1 MKSPSVSGC
10 SNNLERPWRE
20 DWDMHDWQLLLLRQ
34 VDDTEHS
41 CRERERERWDRNDF
55 RFKRMI
61 KKNAWEKAVLFC
73 SHDNFFSDESLHK
86 IMWTGKSRDITIK
99 EIGFCNSRNELFQM
113 FTELDRASQPRKVH
127 VKIPKLRL
135 HHTRSRNRNQ
145 TQSQASLIRP
155 EPDWSNLLRTW
166 LNSDVKSEHTDRQ
179 RQHQSSA
186 PKTVKRRALI
196 SIRIGIT

>member
-1 MKSPSVSGC
+1 
-10 SNNLERPWRE
+10 
-20 DWDMHDWQLLLLRQ
+20 
-34 VDDTEHS
+34 
-41 CRERERERWDRNDF
+41 
-55 RFKRMI
+55 
-61 KKNAWEKAVLFC
+61 
-73 SHDNFFSDESLHK
+73 
-86 IMWTGKSRDITIK
+86 MWTGKSRDITIK

-145 TQSQASLIRP
+145 TRSQASLIRP
-155 EPDWSNLLRTW
+155 EPNWSNLLRTW

-186 PKTVKRRALI
+186 PKKVKRRALI
-196 SIRIGIT
+196 SIRIGITWESKRRWSLPRYQIEQPRVPANKRPRYARPAAPPPPPVRRRHKRSRGGEREREMEIDFRFKRMIKNAKGKAVLFVLLFG